1 MVMLPP
7 QSSRGVLGLRAT
19 VSACPT
25 YQLSRSQEPP
35 GILRTKRSRPAD
47 GGCRDSNWGLGI
59 QTQPREAGIH
69 QSRYQ
74 ELFGKRALDA
84 ACTV

>member
-1 MVMLPP
+1 MVVLPP

-47 GGCRDSNWGLGI
+47 GAAAI
-59 QTQPREAGIH
+59 QTGA
-69 QSRYQ
+69 
-74 ELFGKRALDA
+74 
-84 ACTV
+84 